1 MHTCPVSGLCRT
13 VVAFTA
19 LPGPSSGEQGGCPPG
34 AGRFARAM
42 AGLEHYELKEVY
54 QVITLGVGAGLELF
68 DTLTPPCNGINFSG
82 CPPKESWKQVT
93 SLSGGER
100 ALAPLSLVFAL
111 HYCKPTPL
119 YSMDEVGAALD
130 FRKVSIIA
138 NYIKERARNSQFIV
152 IPLREHMF
160 GLADLLVGFY
170 EPQDVPQPVALNP
183 GRFDVEKP
191 FLQVKDA
198 NPKSSPTRAITVITR
213 GASSGTGS

>member
-1 MHTCPVSGLCRT
+1 
-13 VVAFTA
+13 
-19 LPGPSSGEQGGCPPG
+19 
-34 AGRFARAM
+34 
-42 AGLEHYELKEVY
+42 
-54 QVITLGVGAGLELF
+54 
-68 DTLTPPCNGINFSG
+68 
-82 CPPKESWKQVT
+82 
-93 SLSGGER
+93 
-100 ALAPLSLVFAL
+100 
-111 HYCKPTPL
+111 
-119 YSMDEVGAALD
+119 MDEVGAALD

-198 NPKSSPTRAITVITR
+198 NPKSSPTRAIAAITR
-213 GASSGTGS
+213 GASDGTGSWAAGSYSCSDGGRDVHQSCHQRARPHRTQ